1 MNHLNNHRLFRPFVL
16 AILVL
21 VSFAMARTASAQDTK
36 SVRSISG
43 RVADASGQGIPGVGI
58 IVKGTTLGVITTD
71 DGSFALQ
78 NVSDGSTIVV
88 SCMGYVGQEFRIIS
102 TKSVYN
108 VVLSE
113 DEMLL
118 DDVVVVGYGTQKKE
132 HLTGAVAQVTAKE
145 LENRPVA
152 NLGQALQGMV
162 PNLKVTVSSG
172 KPGAGASFQIRGTG
186 SPNGGSPLI
195 LVDGVE
201 SYPDRINSNDIESIS
216 VLKDAA
222 SSAIYGAKAAFGV
235 ILITTKNGRK
245 NQKATI
251 SYDGYFAFSSST
263 TSTDYETRGYYSAG
277 IADFFMESGRGVRY
291 TNYTDADYK
300 ALWERRNDKTENPE
314 RPWVT
319 IENRFGRQSY
329 VYLANFDWFNYLY
342 NLSRPTTDHNISIS
356 GGSDKMTYLISG
368 RYYSQEGVQK
378 LGDDGY
384 KSFNIRSNISIDVRP
399 WLEVKNTTR
408 MFSGRYTFSGVDGE
422 STNWRRPGMHCLAS
436 FVPMNPD
443 GTSVAYTSLT
453 YSSTHFPS
461 DGWVAMMQQGG
472 TGGHNLTQEMAT
484 KFDFIFKIHKNLKV
498 QADFGYKKGYLRND
512 YREMD
517 VKYSKYPGE
526 VETMTTNYSDS
537 YREVVYDQNLY
548 TANAFANYKND
559 WNGHNLEITA
569 GFNYETRRHRDLKAK
584 REDLLTKELSDF
596 NLAVGEVSELTGGRD
611 ERATAG
617 IFYRAA
623 YNYKGRYLFEVD
635 GRYDGSSKFPRGDR
649 FGFFPSFSLGY
660 RISEEKFFEPLR
672 NVVDNL
678 KLRASYGTLGNQ
690 DVGSYD
696 YIQSINTQKVMGNY
710 TFDKVSGAEYAYAD
724 NPVSGA
730 LTWEKVIHK
739 NVGLDLSMLSSRL
752 NLSFDAYIR
761 DVKGILTQGK
771 SLPSI
776 YGAAEPMVNAND
788 IRTKGWELTFGW
800 RDSFKIAGRPFHYSL
815 SATLADYKAKY
826 TKVDNPSG
834 ILIDPYVGKEVGE
847 IWGYR
852 VAGLFKTTAEA
863 QEYASKINLTEVC
876 YDYFRS
882 DAGVYG
888 RGIQAGDMKFL
899 DLNGDNVVNGG
910 AGTLDNPDDR
920 VKIGNS
926 NPRYTYGLNL
936 AFEWLGFDVSAF
948 FQGVGHQDWYPANDN
963 IKFWGPYVRP
973 FASFIPRNFM
983 SDVWSEKNTDA
994 YFPRARAYSARDS
1007 KHSLRNVNDRYMQNL
1022 AYCRLK
1028 NFTLGYSL
1036 PEQWISKAGLSK
1048 CRIYFSGEN
1057 LFYWTKLHN
1066 DFIDPEQATTSSGN
1080 SDVYPWYKTFAF
1092 GINLTF

>member
-58 IVKGTTLGVITTD
+58 IVKGTTMGVITTD
-71 DGSFALQ
+71 DGSFELQ

-88 SCMGYVGQEFRIIS
+88 SCMGYVEQEFKIIS

-201 SYPDRINSNDIESIS
+201 SYPDRINTNDIESIS

-291 TNYTDADYK
+291 TNYTDADYM

-342 NLSRPTTDHNISIS
+342 NLSRPTTDHNVSIS
-356 GGSDKMTYLISG
+356 GGSDKITYLISG

-408 MFSGRYTFSGVDGE
+408 MFSGRYTFSGVEGE

-453 YSSTHFPS
+453 YSSTHFPA

-472 TGGHNLTQEMAT
+472 TGGHNLTQEMST

-526 VETMTTNYSDS
+526 VDTMTTNYSDS
-537 YREVVYDQNLY
+537 YKEVVYDQNLY

-660 RISEEKFFEPLR
+660 RISEEKFS
-672 NVVDNL
+672 NL
-678 KLRASYGTLGNQ
+678 YAMLLTILSCELHMEHSEIRMLAPMIISRASTL
-690 DVGSYD
+690 
-696 YIQSINTQKVMGNY
+696 K
-710 TFDKVSGAEYAYAD
+710 K
-724 NPVSGA
+724 
-730 LTWEKVIHK
+730 
-739 NVGLDLSMLSSRL
+739 
-752 NLSFDAYIR
+752 
-761 DVKGILTQGK
+761 
-771 SLPSI
+771 
-776 YGAAEPMVNAND
+776 
-788 IRTKGWELTFGW
+788 
-800 RDSFKIAGRPFHYSL
+800 
-815 SATLADYKAKY
+815 
-826 TKVDNPSG
+826 
-834 ILIDPYVGKEVGE
+834 
-847 IWGYR
+847 
-852 VAGLFKTTAEA
+852 
-863 QEYASKINLTEVC
+863 
-876 YDYFRS
+876 
-882 DAGVYG
+882 
-888 RGIQAGDMKFL
+888 
-899 DLNGDNVVNGG
+899 
-910 AGTLDNPDDR
+910 
-920 VKIGNS
+920 
-926 NPRYTYGLNL
+926 
-936 AFEWLGFDVSAF
+936 
-948 FQGVGHQDWYPANDN
+948 
-963 IKFWGPYVRP
+963 
-973 FASFIPRNFM
+973 
-983 SDVWSEKNTDA
+983 
-994 YFPRARAYSARDS
+994 
-1007 KHSLRNVNDRYMQNL
+1007 
-1022 AYCRLK
+1022 
-1028 NFTLGYSL
+1028 
-1036 PEQWISKAGLSK
+1036 
-1048 CRIYFSGEN
+1048 
-1057 LFYWTKLHN
+1057 
-1066 DFIDPEQATTSSGN
+1066 
-1080 SDVYPWYKTFAF
+1080 
-1092 GINLTF
+1092 

>member
-1 MNHLNNHRLFRPFVL
+1 MNHLNNHQLFRPFVL

-21 VSFAMARTASAQDTK
+21 VSFAMARTASALDTK

-152 NLGQALQGMV
+152 NLGHALQGMV
-162 PNLKVTVSSG
+162 PNLKVTGSSG

-235 ILITTKNGRK
+235 ILISTKNGRK

-263 TSTDYETRGYYSAG
+263 TSTDNETRGYYSAG

-300 ALWERRNDKTENPE
+300 ALWDRRNDKTEYPE

-342 NLSRPTTDHNISIS
+342 NLSRPTTDHNVSIS

-678 KLRASYGTLGNQ
+678 MLRASYGTLGNQ

-834 ILIDPYVGKEVGE
+834 ILSDPYVGKEVGE

-888 RGIQAGDMKFL
+888 
-899 DLNGDNVVNGG
+899 
-910 AGTLDNPDDR
+910 
-920 VKIGNS
+920 
-926 NPRYTYGLNL
+926 
-936 AFEWLGFDVSAF
+936 
-948 FQGVGHQDWYPANDN
+948 
-963 IKFWGPYVRP
+963 
-973 FASFIPRNFM
+973 
-983 SDVWSEKNTDA
+983 
-994 YFPRARAYSARDS
+994 
-1007 KHSLRNVNDRYMQNL
+1007 
-1022 AYCRLK
+1022 
-1028 NFTLGYSL
+1028 
-1036 PEQWISKAGLSK
+1036 
-1048 CRIYFSGEN
+1048 
-1057 LFYWTKLHN
+1057 
-1066 DFIDPEQATTSSGN
+1066 
-1080 SDVYPWYKTFAF
+1080 
-1092 GINLTF
+1092 

>member
-58 IVKGTTLGVITTD
+58 IVKGTTLGVTTTD

-342 NLSRPTTDHNISIS
+342 NLSRPTTDHNVSIS

-635 GRYDGSSKFPRGDR
+635 GRYDG

-678 KLRASYGTLGNQ
+678 KLRASYGTLVNQ

-834 ILIDPYVGKEVGE
+834 ILSDPYVGKEVGE

-910 AGTLDNPDDR
+910 AGTLDNPGDR

-983 SDVWSEKNTDA
+983 SDVWSENNTDA

>member
-1 MNHLNNHRLFRPFVL
+1 MNHLNNHKLFRPFAL

-21 VSFAMARTASAQDTK
+21 VSFAMARTVSAQDTK
-36 SVRSISG
+36 SARSISG
-43 RVADASGQGIPGVGI
+43 RVEDASGQGIPGVGI

-88 SCMGYVGQEFRIIS
+88 SCMGYVEQEFKIIS

-251 SYDGYFAFSSST
+251 SYDGYFAFSRST

-277 IADFFMESGRGVRY
+277 IADFFLESGRGVRY

-342 NLSRPTTDHNISIS
+342 NLSRPTTDHNVSIS

-408 MFSGRYTFSGVDGE
+408 MFSGRYTFSGVEGE

-472 TGGHNLTQEMAT
+472 TGGHNLTQEMST

-526 VETMTTNYSDS
+526 VDTMTTNYSDS
-537 YREVVYDQNLY
+537 YKEVVYDQNLY

-710 TFDKVSGAEYAYAD
+710 TFDKVSGADYAYAD

-776 YGAAEPMVNAND
+776 YGATEPMVNAND

-834 ILIDPYVGKEVGE
+834 ILSDPYVGKEVGE

-899 DLNGDNVVNGG
+899 DLNGDNVVNSG
-910 AGTLDNPDDR
+910 AGTLDNPGDR

-948 FQGVGHQDWYPANDN
+948 FQGVGHQDWYPAND
-963 IKFWGPYVRP
+963 
-973 FASFIPRNFM
+973 
-983 SDVWSEKNTDA
+983 
-994 YFPRARAYSARDS
+994 
-1007 KHSLRNVNDRYMQNL
+1007 L
-1022 AYCRLK
+1022 LK
-1028 NFTLGYSL
+1028 Y
-1036 PEQWISKAGLSK
+1036 K
-1048 CRIYFSGEN
+1048 
-1057 LFYWTKLHN
+1057 
-1066 DFIDPEQATTSSGN
+1066 
-1080 SDVYPWYKTFAF
+1080 VY
-1092 GINLTF
+1092 

>member
-342 NLSRPTTDHNISIS
+342 NLSRPTTDHNVSIS

-739 NVGLDLSMLSSRL
+739 NVGLDLSMLGSRL

-834 ILIDPYVGKEVGE
+834 ILSDP
-847 IWGYR
+847 
-852 VAGLFKTTAEA
+852 
-863 QEYASKINLTEVC
+863 
-876 YDYFRS
+876 
-882 DAGVYG
+882 
-888 RGIQAGDMKFL
+888 
-899 DLNGDNVVNGG
+899 
-910 AGTLDNPDDR
+910 
-920 VKIGNS
+920 
-926 NPRYTYGLNL
+926 
-936 AFEWLGFDVSAF
+936 
-948 FQGVGHQDWYPANDN
+948 
-963 IKFWGPYVRP
+963 
-973 FASFIPRNFM
+973 
-983 SDVWSEKNTDA
+983 
-994 YFPRARAYSARDS
+994 
-1007 KHSLRNVNDRYMQNL
+1007 
-1022 AYCRLK
+1022 
-1028 NFTLGYSL
+1028 
-1036 PEQWISKAGLSK
+1036 
-1048 CRIYFSGEN
+1048 
-1057 LFYWTKLHN
+1057 
-1066 DFIDPEQATTSSGN
+1066 
-1080 SDVYPWYKTFAF
+1080 
-1092 GINLTF
+1092 

>member
-776 YGAAEPMVNAND
+776 
-788 IRTKGWELTFGW
+788 
-800 RDSFKIAGRPFHYSL
+800 
-815 SATLADYKAKY
+815 
-826 TKVDNPSG
+826 
-834 ILIDPYVGKEVGE
+834 
-847 IWGYR
+847 
-852 VAGLFKTTAEA
+852 
-863 QEYASKINLTEVC
+863 
-876 YDYFRS
+876 
-882 DAGVYG
+882 
-888 RGIQAGDMKFL
+888 
-899 DLNGDNVVNGG
+899 
-910 AGTLDNPDDR
+910 
-920 VKIGNS
+920 
-926 NPRYTYGLNL
+926 
-936 AFEWLGFDVSAF
+936 
-948 FQGVGHQDWYPANDN
+948 
-963 IKFWGPYVRP
+963 
-973 FASFIPRNFM
+973 
-983 SDVWSEKNTDA
+983 
-994 YFPRARAYSARDS
+994 
-1007 KHSLRNVNDRYMQNL
+1007 
-1022 AYCRLK
+1022 
-1028 NFTLGYSL
+1028 
-1036 PEQWISKAGLSK
+1036 
-1048 CRIYFSGEN
+1048 
-1057 LFYWTKLHN
+1057 
-1066 DFIDPEQATTSSGN
+1066 
-1080 SDVYPWYKTFAF
+1080 
-1092 GINLTF
+1092 

>member
-1 MNHLNNHRLFRPFVL
+1 MNHLNNHKLFRPFAL

-21 VSFAMARTASAQDTK
+21 VSFAMARTVSAQDTK
-36 SVRSISG
+36 SARSISG
-43 RVADASGQGIPGVGI
+43 RVEDASGQGIPGVGI

-88 SCMGYVGQEFRIIS
+88 SCMGYVEQEFKIIS
-102 TKSVYN
+102 TKSIYN

-251 SYDGYFAFSSST
+251 SYDGYFAFSRST

-342 NLSRPTTDHNISIS
+342 NLSRPTTDHNVSIS

-408 MFSGRYTFSGVDGE
+408 MFSGRYTFSGVEGE

-472 TGGHNLTQEMAT
+472 TGGHNLTQEMST

-526 VETMTTNYSDS
+526 VDTMTTNYSDS
-537 YREVVYDQNLY
+537 YKEVVYDQNLY

-710 TFDKVSGAEYAYAD
+710 TFDKVSGADYAYAD

-834 ILIDPYVGKEVGE
+834 ILSDPYVGKEVGE

-888 RGIQAGDMKFL
+888 
-899 DLNGDNVVNGG
+899 
-910 AGTLDNPDDR
+910 
-920 VKIGNS
+920 
-926 NPRYTYGLNL
+926 
-936 AFEWLGFDVSAF
+936 
-948 FQGVGHQDWYPANDN
+948 
-963 IKFWGPYVRP
+963 
-973 FASFIPRNFM
+973 
-983 SDVWSEKNTDA
+983 
-994 YFPRARAYSARDS
+994 
-1007 KHSLRNVNDRYMQNL
+1007 
-1022 AYCRLK
+1022 
-1028 NFTLGYSL
+1028 
-1036 PEQWISKAGLSK
+1036 
-1048 CRIYFSGEN
+1048 
-1057 LFYWTKLHN
+1057 
-1066 DFIDPEQATTSSGN
+1066 
-1080 SDVYPWYKTFAF
+1080 
-1092 GINLTF
+1092 

>member
-58 IVKGTTLGVITTD
+58 IVKGTTMGVITTD
-71 DGSFALQ
+71 DGSFELQ

-88 SCMGYVGQEFRIIS
+88 SCMGYVEQEFKIIS

-201 SYPDRINSNDIESIS
+201 SYPDRINTNDIESIS

-342 NLSRPTTDHNISIS
+342 NLSRPTTDHNVSIS
-356 GGSDKMTYLISG
+356 GGSDKITYLISG

-408 MFSGRYTFSGVDGE
+408 MFSGRYTFSGVEGE

-453 YSSTHFPS
+453 YSSTHFPA

-472 TGGHNLTQEMAT
+472 TGGHNLTQEMST

-517 VKYSKYPGE
+517 VKYSKYPEE
-526 VETMTTNYSDS
+526 VDTMTTNYSDS
-537 YREVVYDQNLY
+537 YKEVVYDQNLY

-710 TFDKVSGAEYAYAD
+710 TFDKVSGADYAYAD

-730 LTWEKVIHK
+730 LTWETVIHK

-834 ILIDPYVGKEVGE
+834 ILSDPYVGKEVGE

-882 DAGVYG
+882 DAGVY
-888 RGIQAGDMKFL
+888 L
-899 DLNGDNVVNGG
+899 
-910 AGTLDNPDDR
+910 
-920 VKIGNS
+920 
-926 NPRYTYGLNL
+926 
-936 AFEWLGFDVSAF
+936 
-948 FQGVGHQDWYPANDN
+948 
-963 IKFWGPYVRP
+963 
-973 FASFIPRNFM
+973 
-983 SDVWSEKNTDA
+983 
-994 YFPRARAYSARDS
+994 
-1007 KHSLRNVNDRYMQNL
+1007 SL
-1022 AYCRLK
+1022 
-1028 NFTLGYSL
+1028 
-1036 PEQWISKAGLSK
+1036 IH
-1048 CRIYFSGEN
+1048 I
-1057 LFYWTKLHN
+1057 
-1066 DFIDPEQATTSSGN
+1066 
-1080 SDVYPWYKTFAF
+1080 
-1092 GINLTF
+1092 

>member
-342 NLSRPTTDHNISIS
+342 NLSRPTTDHNVSIS

-834 ILIDPYVGKEVGE
+834 ILSDPYVGKEVGE

-863 QEYASKINLTEVC
+863 QEYASKNKS
-876 YDYFRS
+876 DRS
-882 DAGVYG
+882 
-888 RGIQAGDMKFL
+888 L
-899 DLNGDNVVNGG
+899 L
-910 AGTLDNPDDR
+910 
-920 VKIGNS
+920 
-926 NPRYTYGLNL
+926 
-936 AFEWLGFDVSAF
+936 
-948 FQGVGHQDWYPANDN
+948 
-963 IKFWGPYVRP
+963 
-973 FASFIPRNFM
+973 
-983 SDVWSEKNTDA
+983 
-994 YFPRARAYSARDS
+994 
-1007 KHSLRNVNDRYMQNL
+1007 
-1022 AYCRLK
+1022 
-1028 NFTLGYSL
+1028 
-1036 PEQWISKAGLSK
+1036 
-1048 CRIYFSGEN
+1048 
-1057 LFYWTKLHN
+1057 
-1066 DFIDPEQATTSSGN
+1066 
-1080 SDVYPWYKTFAF
+1080 
-1092 GINLTF
+1092 

>member
-1 MNHLNNHRLFRPFVL
+1 M
-16 AILVL
+16 
-21 VSFAMARTASAQDTK
+21 
-36 SVRSISG
+36 
-43 RVADASGQGIPGVGI
+43 
-58 IVKGTTLGVITTD
+58 GVITTD

-88 SCMGYVGQEFRIIS
+88 SCMGYVEQEFKIIS

-251 SYDGYFAFSSST
+251 SYDGYFAFSRST

-342 NLSRPTTDHNISIS
+342 NLSRPTTDHNVSIS

-408 MFSGRYTFSGVDGE
+408 MFSGRYTFSGMESE

-472 TGGHNLTQEMAT
+472 TGGHNLTQEMST

-526 VETMTTNYSDS
+526 VDTMTTNYSDS
-537 YREVVYDQNLY
+537 YKEVVYDQNLY

-710 TFDKVSGAEYAYAD
+710 TFDKVSGADYAYAD
-724 NPVSGA
+724 DPVSGA

-834 ILIDPYVGKEVGE
+834 ILSDPYVGKEVV
-847 IWGYR
+847 R
-852 VAGLFKTTAEA
+852 F
-863 QEYASKINLTEVC
+863 
-876 YDYFRS
+876 
-882 DAGVYG
+882 GV
-888 RGIQAGDMKFL
+888 I
-899 DLNGDNVVNGG
+899 V
-910 AGTLDNPDDR
+910 
-920 VKIGNS
+920 
-926 NPRYTYGLNL
+926 
-936 AFEWLGFDVSAF
+936 
-948 FQGVGHQDWYPANDN
+948 
-963 IKFWGPYVRP
+963 
-973 FASFIPRNFM
+973 
-983 SDVWSEKNTDA
+983 
-994 YFPRARAYSARDS
+994 
-1007 KHSLRNVNDRYMQNL
+1007 
-1022 AYCRLK
+1022 
-1028 NFTLGYSL
+1028 
-1036 PEQWISKAGLSK
+1036 
-1048 CRIYFSGEN
+1048 
-1057 LFYWTKLHN
+1057 
-1066 DFIDPEQATTSSGN
+1066 
-1080 SDVYPWYKTFAF
+1080 
-1092 GINLTF
+1092 

>member
-1 MNHLNNHRLFRPFVL
+1 MNHLNNHKLFRPFAL

-21 VSFAMARTASAQDTK
+21 VSFAMARTVSAQDTK
-36 SVRSISG
+36 SARSISG
-43 RVADASGQGIPGVGI
+43 RVEDASGQGIPGVGI

-88 SCMGYVGQEFRIIS
+88 SCMGYVEQEFKIIS

-251 SYDGYFAFSSST
+251 SYDGYFAFSRST

-277 IADFFMESGRGVRY
+277 IADFFLESGRGVRY

-342 NLSRPTTDHNISIS
+342 NLSRPTTDHNVSIS

-408 MFSGRYTFSGVDGE
+408 MFSGRYTFSGMESE

-472 TGGHNLTQEMAT
+472 TGGHNLTQEMST

-526 VETMTTNYSDS
+526 VDTMTTNYSDS
-537 YREVVYDQNLY
+537 YKEVVYDQNLY

-710 TFDKVSGAEYAYAD
+710 TFDKVSGADYAYAD
-724 NPVSGA
+724 DPVSGA

-739 NVGLDLSMLSSRL
+739 NVGLDLSMLRSRL

-788 IRTKGWELTFGW
+788 IRTKG
-800 RDSFKIAGRPFHYSL
+800 
-815 SATLADYKAKY
+815 
-826 TKVDNPSG
+826 
-834 ILIDPYVGKEVGE
+834 
-847 IWGYR
+847 
-852 VAGLFKTTAEA
+852 
-863 QEYASKINLTEVC
+863 
-876 YDYFRS
+876 
-882 DAGVYG
+882 
-888 RGIQAGDMKFL
+888 
-899 DLNGDNVVNGG
+899 
-910 AGTLDNPDDR
+910 
-920 VKIGNS
+920 GN
-926 NPRYTYGLNL
+926 
-936 AFEWLGFDVSAF
+936 
-948 FQGVGHQDWYPANDN
+948 
-963 IKFWGPYVRP
+963 
-973 FASFIPRNFM
+973 
-983 SDVWSEKNTDA
+983 
-994 YFPRARAYSARDS
+994 
-1007 KHSLRNVNDRYMQNL
+1007 
-1022 AYCRLK
+1022 
-1028 NFTLGYSL
+1028 
-1036 PEQWISKAGLSK
+1036 
-1048 CRIYFSGEN
+1048 
-1057 LFYWTKLHN
+1057 
-1066 DFIDPEQATTSSGN
+1066 
-1080 SDVYPWYKTFAF
+1080 
-1092 GINLTF
+1092 

>member
-1 MNHLNNHRLFRPFVL
+1 MNHLNNHQLFRPFVL
-16 AILVL
+16 AILFL
-21 VSFAMARTASAQDTK
+21 VSFTMAEIASAQNPE

-58 IVKGTTLGVITTD
+58 IVKGTTMGVITTD

-88 SCMGYVGQEFRIIS
+88 SCMGYVEQEFRIIS

-201 SYPDRINSNDIESIS
+201 SYPDRINTNDIESIS

-300 ALWERRNDKTENPE
+300 ALWVRRNDKTENPE

-342 NLSRPTTDHNISIS
+342 NLSRPTTDHNVSIS

-384 KSFNIRSNISIDVRP
+384 KSFNIRSNISIDVRH

-408 MFSGRYTFSGVDGE
+408 MFSGRYTFSGVEGE

-472 TGGHNLTQEMAT
+472 TGGHNLTQEMST

-526 VETMTTNYSDS
+526 VDTMTTNYSDS
-537 YREVVYDQNLY
+537 YKEVVYDQNLY

-710 TFDKVSGAEYAYAD
+710 TFDKVSGADYAYAD

-834 ILIDPYVGKEVGE
+834 ILSDPYVGKEVGE

-910 AGTLDNPDDR
+910 AGTLDNPGDR

-948 FQGVGHQDWYPANDN
+948 FQGVGHQDLYPANDN

-983 SDVWSEKNTDA
+983 SNVWSENNTDA

>member
-596 NLAVGEVSELTGGRD
+596 NLAVGEVS
-611 ERATAG
+611 
-617 IFYRAA
+617 
-623 YNYKGRYLFEVD
+623 
-635 GRYDGSSKFPRGDR
+635 
-649 FGFFPSFSLGY
+649 
-660 RISEEKFFEPLR
+660 
-672 NVVDNL
+672 
-678 KLRASYGTLGNQ
+678 
-690 DVGSYD
+690 
-696 YIQSINTQKVMGNY
+696 
-710 TFDKVSGAEYAYAD
+710 
-724 NPVSGA
+724 
-730 LTWEKVIHK
+730 
-739 NVGLDLSMLSSRL
+739 
-752 NLSFDAYIR
+752 
-761 DVKGILTQGK
+761 
-771 SLPSI
+771 
-776 YGAAEPMVNAND
+776 
-788 IRTKGWELTFGW
+788 
-800 RDSFKIAGRPFHYSL
+800 
-815 SATLADYKAKY
+815 
-826 TKVDNPSG
+826 
-834 ILIDPYVGKEVGE
+834 
-847 IWGYR
+847 
-852 VAGLFKTTAEA
+852 
-863 QEYASKINLTEVC
+863 
-876 YDYFRS
+876 
-882 DAGVYG
+882 
-888 RGIQAGDMKFL
+888 
-899 DLNGDNVVNGG
+899 
-910 AGTLDNPDDR
+910 
-920 VKIGNS
+920 
-926 NPRYTYGLNL
+926 
-936 AFEWLGFDVSAF
+936 
-948 FQGVGHQDWYPANDN
+948 
-963 IKFWGPYVRP
+963 
-973 FASFIPRNFM
+973 
-983 SDVWSEKNTDA
+983 
-994 YFPRARAYSARDS
+994 
-1007 KHSLRNVNDRYMQNL
+1007 
-1022 AYCRLK
+1022 
-1028 NFTLGYSL
+1028 
-1036 PEQWISKAGLSK
+1036 
-1048 CRIYFSGEN
+1048 
-1057 LFYWTKLHN
+1057 
-1066 DFIDPEQATTSSGN
+1066 
-1080 SDVYPWYKTFAF
+1080 
-1092 GINLTF
+1092 

>member
-58 IVKGTTLGVITTD
+58 IVKGTTMGVITTD

-88 SCMGYVGQEFRIIS
+88 SCMGYVEQEFKIIS

-201 SYPDRINSNDIESIS
+201 SYPDRINTNDIESIS

-342 NLSRPTTDHNISIS
+342 NLSRPTTDHNVSIS
-356 GGSDKMTYLISG
+356 GGSDKITYLISG

-408 MFSGRYTFSGVDGE
+408 MFSGRYTFSGVEGE

-453 YSSTHFPS
+453 YSSTHFPA

-472 TGGHNLTQEMAT
+472 TGGHNLTQEMST

-526 VETMTTNYSDS
+526 VDTMTTNYSDS
-537 YREVVYDQNLY
+537 YKEVVYDQNLY

-710 TFDKVSGAEYAYAD
+710 TFDKVSGADYAYAD

-834 ILIDPYVGKEVGE
+834 ILSDPYVGKEVGE

-910 AGTLDNPDDR
+910 AGTLDNPGD
-920 VKIGNS
+920 
-926 NPRYTYGLNL
+926 
-936 AFEWLGFDVSAF
+936 
-948 FQGVGHQDWYPANDN
+948 
-963 IKFWGPYVRP
+963 
-973 FASFIPRNFM
+973 
-983 SDVWSEKNTDA
+983 
-994 YFPRARAYSARDS
+994 
-1007 KHSLRNVNDRYMQNL
+1007 
-1022 AYCRLK
+1022 
-1028 NFTLGYSL
+1028 
-1036 PEQWISKAGLSK
+1036 
-1048 CRIYFSGEN
+1048 
-1057 LFYWTKLHN
+1057 
-1066 DFIDPEQATTSSGN
+1066 
-1080 SDVYPWYKTFAF
+1080 
-1092 GINLTF
+1092 

>member
-21 VSFAMARTASAQDTK
+21 VSSAMARTASAQDTK

-58 IVKGTTLGVITTD
+58 IVKGTTMGVITTD

-88 SCMGYVGQEFRIIS
+88 SCMGYVEQEFKIIS

-201 SYPDRINSNDIESIS
+201 SYPDRINTNDIESIS

-342 NLSRPTTDHNISIS
+342 NLSRPTTDHNVSIS

-408 MFSGRYTFSGVDGE
+408 MFSGRYTFSGVEGE

-453 YSSTHFPS
+453 YSSTHFPA

-472 TGGHNLTQEMAT
+472 TGGHNLTQEMST

-526 VETMTTNYSDS
+526 VDTMTTNYSDS
-537 YREVVYDQNLY
+537 YKEVVYDQNLY

-569 GFNYETRRHRDLKAK
+569 GFNYETRRHRDLKVK

-710 TFDKVSGAEYAYAD
+710 TFDKVSGADYAYAD

-834 ILIDPYVGKEVGE
+834 ILSDPYVGKEVGE

-852 VAGLFKTTAEA
+852 VAKSL
-863 QEYASKINLTEVC
+863 QNDC
-876 YDYFRS
+876 
-882 DAGVYG
+882 
-888 RGIQAGDMKFL
+888 RGTRI
-899 DLNGDNVVNGG
+899 
-910 AGTLDNPDDR
+910 
-920 VKIGNS
+920 
-926 NPRYTYGLNL
+926 
-936 AFEWLGFDVSAF
+936 
-948 FQGVGHQDWYPANDN
+948 
-963 IKFWGPYVRP
+963 
-973 FASFIPRNFM
+973 
-983 SDVWSEKNTDA
+983 
-994 YFPRARAYSARDS
+994 
-1007 KHSLRNVNDRYMQNL
+1007 
-1022 AYCRLK
+1022 CLK
-1028 NFTLGYSL
+1028 NKSDRSL
-1036 PEQWISKAGLSK
+1036 L
-1048 CRIYFSGEN
+1048 
-1057 LFYWTKLHN
+1057 
-1066 DFIDPEQATTSSGN
+1066 
-1080 SDVYPWYKTFAF
+1080 
-1092 GINLTF
+1092 

>member
-1 MNHLNNHRLFRPFVL
+1 MLFR
-16 AILVL
+16 
-21 VSFAMARTASAQDTK
+21 S
-36 SVRSISG
+36 
-43 RVADASGQGIPGVGI
+43 
-58 IVKGTTLGVITTD
+58 
-71 DGSFALQ
+71 
-78 NVSDGSTIVV
+78 
-88 SCMGYVGQEFRIIS
+88 
-102 TKSVYN
+102 
-108 VVLSE
+108 
-113 DEMLL
+113 
-118 DDVVVVGYGTQKKE
+118 
-132 HLTGAVAQVTAKE
+132 
-145 LENRPVA
+145 
-152 NLGQALQGMV
+152 
-162 PNLKVTVSSG
+162 
-172 KPGAGASFQIRGTG
+172 
-186 SPNGGSPLI
+186 
-195 LVDGVE
+195 
-201 SYPDRINSNDIESIS
+201 
-216 VLKDAA
+216 
-222 SSAIYGAKAAFGV
+222 
-235 ILITTKNGRK
+235 
-245 NQKATI
+245 
-251 SYDGYFAFSSST
+251 
-263 TSTDYETRGYYSAG
+263 
-277 IADFFMESGRGVRY
+277 
-291 TNYTDADYK
+291 
-300 ALWERRNDKTENPE
+300 
-314 RPWVT
+314 
-319 IENRFGRQSY
+319 
-329 VYLANFDWFNYLY
+329 
-342 NLSRPTTDHNISIS
+342 
-356 GGSDKMTYLISG
+356 
-368 RYYSQEGVQK
+368 
-378 LGDDGY
+378 
-384 KSFNIRSNISIDVRP
+384 
-399 WLEVKNTTR
+399 
-408 MFSGRYTFSGVDGE
+408 
-422 STNWRRPGMHCLAS
+422 
-436 FVPMNPD
+436 
-443 GTSVAYTSLT
+443 
-453 YSSTHFPS
+453 
-461 DGWVAMMQQGG
+461 
-472 TGGHNLTQEMAT
+472 
-484 KFDFIFKIHKNLKV
+484 
-498 QADFGYKKGYLRND
+498 
-512 YREMD
+512 
-517 VKYSKYPGE
+517 
-526 VETMTTNYSDS
+526 
-537 YREVVYDQNLY
+537 
-548 TANAFANYKND
+548 
-559 WNGHNLEITA
+559 
-569 GFNYETRRHRDLKAK
+569 
-584 REDLLTKELSDF
+584 
-596 NLAVGEVSELTGGRD
+596 GGRD

-834 ILIDPYVGKEVGE
+834 ILSDPYVGKEVGE

-910 AGTLDNPDDR
+910 AGTLDNPGDR

-1028 NFTLGYSL
+1028 NLTLGYSL

>member
-1 MNHLNNHRLFRPFVL
+1 MNHLNNHRLLRPFVL

-43 RVADASGQGIPGVGI
+43 RIADASGQGIPGVGI
-58 IVKGTTLGVITTD
+58 IVKGTTMGVITTD

-88 SCMGYVGQEFRIIS
+88 SCMGYVEQEFKIIS

-251 SYDGYFAFSSST
+251 SYDGYFAFSRST

-342 NLSRPTTDHNISIS
+342 NLSRPTTDHNVSIS

-408 MFSGRYTFSGVDGE
+408 MFSGRYTFSGMESE

-472 TGGHNLTQEMAT
+472 TGGHNLTQEMST

-526 VETMTTNYSDS
+526 VDTMTTNYSDS
-537 YREVVYDQNLY
+537 YKEVVYDQNLY

-710 TFDKVSGAEYAYAD
+710 TFDKVSGADYAYAD
-724 NPVSGA
+724 DPVSGA

-834 ILIDPYVGKEVGE
+834 ILSDPYVGKEVV
-847 IWGYR
+847 R
-852 VAGLFKTTAEA
+852 F
-863 QEYASKINLTEVC
+863 
-876 YDYFRS
+876 
-882 DAGVYG
+882 GV
-888 RGIQAGDMKFL
+888 I
-899 DLNGDNVVNGG
+899 V
-910 AGTLDNPDDR
+910 
-920 VKIGNS
+920 
-926 NPRYTYGLNL
+926 
-936 AFEWLGFDVSAF
+936 
-948 FQGVGHQDWYPANDN
+948 
-963 IKFWGPYVRP
+963 
-973 FASFIPRNFM
+973 
-983 SDVWSEKNTDA
+983 
-994 YFPRARAYSARDS
+994 
-1007 KHSLRNVNDRYMQNL
+1007 
-1022 AYCRLK
+1022 
-1028 NFTLGYSL
+1028 
-1036 PEQWISKAGLSK
+1036 
-1048 CRIYFSGEN
+1048 
-1057 LFYWTKLHN
+1057 
-1066 DFIDPEQATTSSGN
+1066 
-1080 SDVYPWYKTFAF
+1080 
-1092 GINLTF
+1092 

>member
-342 NLSRPTTDHNISIS
+342 NLSRPTTDHNVSIS

-761 DVKGILTQGK
+761 DVKGILTQVK

-834 ILIDPYVGKEVGE
+834 ILSDPYVGKEVGE

-910 AGTLDNPDDR
+910 AGTLDNPGDR
-920 VKIGNS
+920 EKTGNS

-983 SDVWSEKNTDA
+983 SDVWSENNTDA

-1036 PEQWISKAGLSK
+1036 PEQWISKAGLSNLS
-1048 CRIYFSGEN
+1048 FSIS
-1057 LFYWTKLHN
+1057 YTY
-1066 DFIDPEQATTSSGN
+1066 N
-1080 SDVYPWYKTFAF
+1080 S
-1092 GINLTF
+1092 

>member
-43 RVADASGQGIPGVGI
+43 RVADASGQGIPGAGI
-58 IVKGTTLGVITTD
+58 IVKGTTMGVITTD
-71 DGSFALQ
+71 DGSFELQ

-88 SCMGYVGQEFRIIS
+88 SCMGYVEQEFKIIS

-201 SYPDRINSNDIESIS
+201 SYPDRINTNDIESIS

-342 NLSRPTTDHNISIS
+342 NLSRPTTDHNVSIS
-356 GGSDKMTYLISG
+356 GGSDKITYLISG

-408 MFSGRYTFSGVDGE
+408 MFSGRYTFSGVEGE

-453 YSSTHFPS
+453 YSSTHFPA

-472 TGGHNLTQEMAT
+472 TGGHNLTQEMST

-526 VETMTTNYSDS
+526 VDTMTTNYSDS
-537 YREVVYDQNLY
+537 YKEVVYDQNLY

-710 TFDKVSGAEYAYAD
+710 TFDKVSGADYAYAD

-730 LTWEKVIHK
+730 LTWETVIHK
-739 NVGLDLSMLSSRL
+739 NVGLDLSMLGSRL

-834 ILIDPYVGKEVGE
+834 ILSDPYVGKEVGE

-888 RGIQAGDMKFL
+888 R
-899 DLNGDNVVNGG
+899 
-910 AGTLDNPDDR
+910 
-920 VKIGNS
+920 
-926 NPRYTYGLNL
+926 
-936 AFEWLGFDVSAF
+936 
-948 FQGVGHQDWYPANDN
+948 
-963 IKFWGPYVRP
+963 
-973 FASFIPRNFM
+973 
-983 SDVWSEKNTDA
+983 
-994 YFPRARAYSARDS
+994 
-1007 KHSLRNVNDRYMQNL
+1007 
-1022 AYCRLK
+1022 
-1028 NFTLGYSL
+1028 
-1036 PEQWISKAGLSK
+1036 
-1048 CRIYFSGEN
+1048 
-1057 LFYWTKLHN
+1057 
-1066 DFIDPEQATTSSGN
+1066 
-1080 SDVYPWYKTFAF
+1080 
-1092 GINLTF
+1092 

>member
-43 RVADASGQGIPGVGI
+43 RVTDASGQGIPGVGI

-800 RDSFKIAGRPFHYSL
+800 RDSFKMAGRPFHYSL

-834 ILIDPYVGKEVGE
+834 ILSDPYVGKEVGE

-882 DAGVYG
+882 DAGV
-888 RGIQAGDMKFL
+888 
-899 DLNGDNVVNGG
+899 
-910 AGTLDNPDDR
+910 
-920 VKIGNS
+920 
-926 NPRYTYGLNL
+926 
-936 AFEWLGFDVSAF
+936 
-948 FQGVGHQDWYPANDN
+948 
-963 IKFWGPYVRP
+963 
-973 FASFIPRNFM
+973 
-983 SDVWSEKNTDA
+983 
-994 YFPRARAYSARDS
+994 
-1007 KHSLRNVNDRYMQNL
+1007 
-1022 AYCRLK
+1022 
-1028 NFTLGYSL
+1028 
-1036 PEQWISKAGLSK
+1036 
-1048 CRIYFSGEN
+1048 
-1057 LFYWTKLHN
+1057 
-1066 DFIDPEQATTSSGN
+1066 
-1080 SDVYPWYKTFAF
+1080 
-1092 GINLTF
+1092 

>member
-58 IVKGTTLGVITTD
+58 IVKGTTMGVITTD
-71 DGSFALQ
+71 DGSFELQ

-88 SCMGYVGQEFRIIS
+88 SCMGYVEQEFKIIS

-201 SYPDRINSNDIESIS
+201 SYPDRINTNDIESIS

-300 ALWERRNDKTENPE
+300 ALWERRNEKTENPE

-342 NLSRPTTDHNISIS
+342 NLSRPTTDHNVSIS
-356 GGSDKMTYLISG
+356 GGSDKITYLISG

-408 MFSGRYTFSGVDGE
+408 MFSGRYTFSGVEGE

-453 YSSTHFPS
+453 YSSTHFPA

-472 TGGHNLTQEMAT
+472 TGGHNLTQEMST

-526 VETMTTNYSDS
+526 VDTMTTNYSDS
-537 YREVVYDQNLY
+537 YKEVVYDQNLY

-710 TFDKVSGAEYAYAD
+710 TFDKVSGADYAYAD

-730 LTWEKVIHK
+730 LTWETVIHK

-834 ILIDPYVGKEVGE
+834 ILSDPYVGKEVGE

-910 AGTLDNPDDR
+910 AGTLDNPGDK
-920 VKIGNS
+920 VK
-926 NPRYTYGLNL
+926 
-936 AFEWLGFDVSAF
+936 SATATH
-948 FQGVGHQDWYPANDN
+948 V
-963 IKFWGPYVRP
+963 
-973 FASFIPRNFM
+973 IPM
-983 SDVWSEKNTDA
+983 V
-994 YFPRARAYSARDS
+994 
-1007 KHSLRNVNDRYMQNL
+1007 
-1022 AYCRLK
+1022 
-1028 NFTLGYSL
+1028 
-1036 PEQWISKAGLSK
+1036 
-1048 CRIYFSGEN
+1048 
-1057 LFYWTKLHN
+1057 
-1066 DFIDPEQATTSSGN
+1066 
-1080 SDVYPWYKTFAF
+1080 
-1092 GINLTF
+1092 

>member
-342 NLSRPTTDHNISIS
+342 NLSRPTTDHNVSIS

-739 NVGLDLSMLSSRL
+739 NVGLDLSMLGSRL

-776 YGAAEPMVNAND
+776 
-788 IRTKGWELTFGW
+788 
-800 RDSFKIAGRPFHYSL
+800 
-815 SATLADYKAKY
+815 
-826 TKVDNPSG
+826 
-834 ILIDPYVGKEVGE
+834 
-847 IWGYR
+847 
-852 VAGLFKTTAEA
+852 
-863 QEYASKINLTEVC
+863 
-876 YDYFRS
+876 
-882 DAGVYG
+882 
-888 RGIQAGDMKFL
+888 
-899 DLNGDNVVNGG
+899 
-910 AGTLDNPDDR
+910 
-920 VKIGNS
+920 
-926 NPRYTYGLNL
+926 
-936 AFEWLGFDVSAF
+936 
-948 FQGVGHQDWYPANDN
+948 
-963 IKFWGPYVRP
+963 
-973 FASFIPRNFM
+973 
-983 SDVWSEKNTDA
+983 
-994 YFPRARAYSARDS
+994 
-1007 KHSLRNVNDRYMQNL
+1007 
-1022 AYCRLK
+1022 
-1028 NFTLGYSL
+1028 
-1036 PEQWISKAGLSK
+1036 
-1048 CRIYFSGEN
+1048 
-1057 LFYWTKLHN
+1057 
-1066 DFIDPEQATTSSGN
+1066 
-1080 SDVYPWYKTFAF
+1080 
-1092 GINLTF
+1092 

>member
-58 IVKGTTLGVITTD
+58 IVKGTTMGVITTD
-71 DGSFALQ
+71 DGSFELQ

-88 SCMGYVGQEFRIIS
+88 SCMGYVEQEFKIIS

-201 SYPDRINSNDIESIS
+201 SYPDRINTNDIESIS

-342 NLSRPTTDHNISIS
+342 NLSRPTTDHNVSIS

-408 MFSGRYTFSGVDGE
+408 MFSGRYTFSGVEGE

-453 YSSTHFPS
+453 YSSTHFPA

-472 TGGHNLTQEMAT
+472 TGGHNLTQEMST

-512 YREMD
+512 YYNRKNEMC
-517 VKYSKYPGE
+517 
-526 VETMTTNYSDS
+526 
-537 YREVVYDQNLY
+537 
-548 TANAFANYKND
+548 
-559 WNGHNLEITA
+559 
-569 GFNYETRRHRDLKAK
+569 
-584 REDLLTKELSDF
+584 
-596 NLAVGEVSELTGGRD
+596 
-611 ERATAG
+611 
-617 IFYRAA
+617 
-623 YNYKGRYLFEVD
+623 
-635 GRYDGSSKFPRGDR
+635 
-649 FGFFPSFSLGY
+649 
-660 RISEEKFFEPLR
+660 
-672 NVVDNL
+672 
-678 KLRASYGTLGNQ
+678 
-690 DVGSYD
+690 
-696 YIQSINTQKVMGNY
+696 
-710 TFDKVSGAEYAYAD
+710 
-724 NPVSGA
+724 
-730 LTWEKVIHK
+730 
-739 NVGLDLSMLSSRL
+739 
-752 NLSFDAYIR
+752 
-761 DVKGILTQGK
+761 
-771 SLPSI
+771 
-776 YGAAEPMVNAND
+776 
-788 IRTKGWELTFGW
+788 
-800 RDSFKIAGRPFHYSL
+800 KI
-815 SATLADYKAKY
+815 
-826 TKVDNPSG
+826 
-834 ILIDPYVGKEVGE
+834 
-847 IWGYR
+847 
-852 VAGLFKTTAEA
+852 
-863 QEYASKINLTEVC
+863 
-876 YDYFRS
+876 
-882 DAGVYG
+882 
-888 RGIQAGDMKFL
+888 
-899 DLNGDNVVNGG
+899 
-910 AGTLDNPDDR
+910 
-920 VKIGNS
+920 
-926 NPRYTYGLNL
+926 
-936 AFEWLGFDVSAF
+936 
-948 FQGVGHQDWYPANDN
+948 
-963 IKFWGPYVRP
+963 
-973 FASFIPRNFM
+973 
-983 SDVWSEKNTDA
+983 
-994 YFPRARAYSARDS
+994 
-1007 KHSLRNVNDRYMQNL
+1007 
-1022 AYCRLK
+1022 
-1028 NFTLGYSL
+1028 
-1036 PEQWISKAGLSK
+1036 
-1048 CRIYFSGEN
+1048 
-1057 LFYWTKLHN
+1057 
-1066 DFIDPEQATTSSGN
+1066 
-1080 SDVYPWYKTFAF
+1080 
-1092 GINLTF
+1092 

>member
-1 MNHLNNHRLFRPFVL
+1 MNHLNNHKLFRPFAL

-21 VSFAMARTASAQDTK
+21 VSFAMARTVSAQDTK
-36 SVRSISG
+36 SARSISG
-43 RVADASGQGIPGVGI
+43 RVEDASGQGIPGVGI

-88 SCMGYVGQEFRIIS
+88 SCMGYVEQEFKIIS

-251 SYDGYFAFSSST
+251 SYDGYFAFSRST

-342 NLSRPTTDHNISIS
+342 NLSRPTTDHNVSIS

-408 MFSGRYTFSGVDGE
+408 MFSGRYTFSGVEGE

-472 TGGHNLTQEMAT
+472 TGGHNLTQEMSS

-526 VETMTTNYSDS
+526 VDTMTTNYSDS
-537 YREVVYDQNLY
+537 YKEVVYDQNLY

-660 RISEEKFFEPLR
+660 RISEE
-672 NVVDNL
+672 
-678 KLRASYGTLGNQ
+678 
-690 DVGSYD
+690 
-696 YIQSINTQKVMGNY
+696 
-710 TFDKVSGAEYAYAD
+710 
-724 NPVSGA
+724 
-730 LTWEKVIHK
+730 
-739 NVGLDLSMLSSRL
+739 
-752 NLSFDAYIR
+752 
-761 DVKGILTQGK
+761 
-771 SLPSI
+771 
-776 YGAAEPMVNAND
+776 
-788 IRTKGWELTFGW
+788 
-800 RDSFKIAGRPFHYSL
+800 
-815 SATLADYKAKY
+815 
-826 TKVDNPSG
+826 
-834 ILIDPYVGKEVGE
+834 
-847 IWGYR
+847 
-852 VAGLFKTTAEA
+852 
-863 QEYASKINLTEVC
+863 
-876 YDYFRS
+876 
-882 DAGVYG
+882 
-888 RGIQAGDMKFL
+888 
-899 DLNGDNVVNGG
+899 
-910 AGTLDNPDDR
+910 
-920 VKIGNS
+920 
-926 NPRYTYGLNL
+926 
-936 AFEWLGFDVSAF
+936 
-948 FQGVGHQDWYPANDN
+948 
-963 IKFWGPYVRP
+963 
-973 FASFIPRNFM
+973 
-983 SDVWSEKNTDA
+983 
-994 YFPRARAYSARDS
+994 
-1007 KHSLRNVNDRYMQNL
+1007 
-1022 AYCRLK
+1022 
-1028 NFTLGYSL
+1028 
-1036 PEQWISKAGLSK
+1036 
-1048 CRIYFSGEN
+1048 
-1057 LFYWTKLHN
+1057 
-1066 DFIDPEQATTSSGN
+1066 
-1080 SDVYPWYKTFAF
+1080 
-1092 GINLTF
+1092 

>member
-342 NLSRPTTDHNISIS
+342 NLSRPTTDHNVSIS

-472 TGGHNLTQEMAT
+472 TGGHNRTQEMAT

-537 YREVVYDQNLY
+537 YKEVVYDQNLY
-548 TANAFANYKND
+548 TANTFANYKND
-559 WNGHNLEITA
+559 WNGHNLEITT
-569 GFNYETRRHRDLKAK
+569 GFNYETRRHRDHKAK

-596 NLAVGEVSELTGGRD
+596 NLAVGEVSELTGGID
-611 ERATAG
+611 ERATVG

-834 ILIDPYVGKEVGE
+834 ILSDPYVGKEVGE

-863 QEYASKINLTEVC
+863 QEYASQINLSEVC

-882 DAGVYG
+882 DAGAYG

-899 DLNGDNVVNGG
+899 DLNGDKVVNDG
-910 AGTLDNPDDR
+910 AGTLDNPGDR

-1028 NFTLGYSL
+1028 NLTLGYSL
-1036 PEQWISKAGLSK
+1036 PEQWMSKVGLSK

-1057 LFYWTKLHN
+1057 LFYWTKLHS

-1080 SDVYPWYKTFAF
+1080 SDAYPWYKTFAF

>member
-1 MNHLNNHRLFRPFVL
+1 MNHLNNHQLFRPFVL
-16 AILVL
+16 AILFL
-21 VSFAMARTASAQDTK
+21 VSFTMAEIASAQNPE

-58 IVKGTTLGVITTD
+58 IVKGTTMGVITTD

-88 SCMGYVGQEFRIIS
+88 SCMGYVEQEFRIIS

-201 SYPDRINSNDIESIS
+201 SYPDRINTNDIESIS

-235 ILITTKNGRK
+235 ILITTKNGSK

-251 SYDGYFAFSSST
+251 SYDGYFAFSRST

-342 NLSRPTTDHNISIS
+342 NLSRPTTDHNVSIS

-408 MFSGRYTFSGVDGE
+408 MFSGRYTFSGVEGE

-472 TGGHNLTQEMAT
+472 TGGHNLTQEMST

-526 VETMTTNYSDS
+526 VDTMTTNYSDS
-537 YREVVYDQNLY
+537 YKEVVYDQNLY

-710 TFDKVSGAEYAYAD
+710 TFDKVSGADYAYAD

-834 ILIDPYVGKEVGE
+834 ILSDPYVGKEVGE

-852 VAGLFKTTAEA
+852 VDGLF
-863 QEYASKINLTEVC
+863 
-876 YDYFRS
+876 
-882 DAGVYG
+882 
-888 RGIQAGDMKFL
+888 
-899 DLNGDNVVNGG
+899 
-910 AGTLDNPDDR
+910 
-920 VKIGNS
+920 
-926 NPRYTYGLNL
+926 
-936 AFEWLGFDVSAF
+936 
-948 FQGVGHQDWYPANDN
+948 
-963 IKFWGPYVRP
+963 
-973 FASFIPRNFM
+973 
-983 SDVWSEKNTDA
+983 
-994 YFPRARAYSARDS
+994 
-1007 KHSLRNVNDRYMQNL
+1007 
-1022 AYCRLK
+1022 
-1028 NFTLGYSL
+1028 
-1036 PEQWISKAGLSK
+1036 
-1048 CRIYFSGEN
+1048 
-1057 LFYWTKLHN
+1057 
-1066 DFIDPEQATTSSGN
+1066 
-1080 SDVYPWYKTFAF
+1080 
-1092 GINLTF
+1092 

>member
-21 VSFAMARTASAQDTK
+21 VSSAMARTASAQDTK

-58 IVKGTTLGVITTD
+58 IVKGTTMGVITTD
-71 DGSFALQ
+71 DGSFELQ

-88 SCMGYVGQEFRIIS
+88 SCMGYVEQEFKIIS

-201 SYPDRINSNDIESIS
+201 SYPDRINTNDIESIS

-342 NLSRPTTDHNISIS
+342 NLSRPTTDHNVSIS

-408 MFSGRYTFSGVDGE
+408 MFSGRYTFSGVEGE

-472 TGGHNLTQEMAT
+472 TGGHNLTQEMST

-526 VETMTTNYSDS
+526 VDTMTTNYSDS
-537 YREVVYDQNLY
+537 YKEVVYDQNLY

-623 YNYKGRYLFEVD
+623 YNYKGRYLFEAD

-710 TFDKVSGAEYAYAD
+710 TFDKVSGADYAYAD

-739 NVGLDLSMLSSRL
+739 NVGLDLSMLGSRL

-815 SATLADYKAKY
+815 SVLYKHK
-826 TKVDNPSG
+826 
-834 ILIDPYVGKEVGE
+834 
-847 IWGYR
+847 
-852 VAGLFKTTAEA
+852 
-863 QEYASKINLTEVC
+863 
-876 YDYFRS
+876 
-882 DAGVYG
+882 
-888 RGIQAGDMKFL
+888 KFSPL
-899 DLNGDNVVNGG
+899 HLN
-910 AGTLDNPDDR
+910 
-920 VKIGNS
+920 
-926 NPRYTYGLNL
+926 
-936 AFEWLGFDVSAF
+936 
-948 FQGVGHQDWYPANDN
+948 
-963 IKFWGPYVRP
+963 
-973 FASFIPRNFM
+973 
-983 SDVWSEKNTDA
+983 
-994 YFPRARAYSARDS
+994 
-1007 KHSLRNVNDRYMQNL
+1007 
-1022 AYCRLK
+1022 
-1028 NFTLGYSL
+1028 
-1036 PEQWISKAGLSK
+1036 
-1048 CRIYFSGEN
+1048 
-1057 LFYWTKLHN
+1057 
-1066 DFIDPEQATTSSGN
+1066 
-1080 SDVYPWYKTFAF
+1080 
-1092 GINLTF
+1092 